1 MAERLERLGIKYV
14 QDLLFHLPLRYQDRT
29 RIYPIGSLYPGQE
42 VLVEGEVEHAEI
54 VMRRKRMLLCSLADG
69 TGRITLRFFHFS
81 NAQYL
86 GMSKGKRLRCF
97 GEIRRGPQSLEI
109 VHPEYKILTGQQT
122 ATVEDSLTPSYPT
135 TEGLQQRSFRRLIA
149 LAMTNLSM
157 LEELIPEKIRH
168 KYQLHDLHS
177 ALKTLHSPS
186 PDTPISHLLS
196 GQHPA
201 QKRLIFE
208 EMMAHHISLRKLREQ
223 AKQLPSVAIGTQ
235 DTLYQKLLA
244 QLPFTLTGA
253 QQRVIQELRQD
264 MQQPYPMSRLV
275 QGDVGSGKTLVAAAA
290 ALFAIESNFQV
301 ALMAP
306 TEILAEQHYQN
317 FKQWLAPLGL
327 EVSWISGK
335 QSAKERRS
343 QVENLLLGVT
353 HIAIGT
359 HALFQADVRFKQ
371 LGLVI
376 IDEQHRFG
384 VDQRLALREKG
395 RQADYFPHQL
405 IMTATPIPRTLA
417 MTACADLDYSV
428 IDELPPGRQKV
439 VTVALPNERRDE
451 LIQRIQSKCDEGNQV
466 YWVCTLIEESE
477 ALQCQN
483 AEETWQLLQEKLPGL
498 KVGLVHG
505 RMKSAEKEATMS
517 AFKAGELQVLVATT
531 VIEVGVDVPK
541 ATLMIIENAERLGL
555 AQLHQLRGRVGRGTT
570 ASSCVLLYQAPLSN
584 NAHRRIDAL
593 RKSSDGF
600 EIARIDLEIR
610 GPGEVFGTR
619 QTGEL
624 RFKIADLA
632 RDQALLP
639 DVQEAA
645 QALLQDSPETCDKL
659 IERWIFRADDYAA
672 I

>member
-1 MAERLERLGIKYV
+1 MAERLARLGIERV

-29 RIYPIGSLYPGQE
+29 RIYPIGSLVEGQE
-42 VLVEGEVEHAEI
+42 VLIEGEVEHAEI
-54 VMRRKRMLLCSLADG
+54 VVRRRRMLLCNLSDG

-86 GMSKGKRLRCF
+86 GMKGKRLRCF

-109 VHPEYKILTGQQT
+109 VHPEYKIQSTT
-122 ATVEDSLTPSYPT
+122 TVNTVEETLTPTYPT

-149 LAMTNLSM
+149 LALAEVAL
-157 LEELIPEKIRH
+157 LEDLIPAFIQQQ
-168 KYQLHDLHS
+168 YGLTGLQA
-177 ALKTLHSPS
+177 ALKTLHHP
-186 PDTPISHLLS
+186 PPETRISHLLS

-208 EMMAHHISLRKLREQ
+208 EMMAHHLSLRKLREQ
-223 AKQLPSVAIGTQ
+223 ARQLPAMTLGKK
-235 DTLYQKLLA
+235 DTLCQQLLES
-244 QLPFTLTGA
+244 LPFSLTRA
-253 QQRVIQELRQD
+253 QQRVITELRQD
-264 MQQPYPMSRLV
+264 MQKNNPMSRLV

-290 ALFAIESNFQV
+290 ALLAIESDFQV

-317 FKQWLAPLGL
+317 FRRWLEPLGL

-335 QSAKERRS
+335 QSAKARRS

-353 HIAIGT
+353 QIAIGT
-359 HALFQADVRFKQ
+359 HALFQNDVQFRQ

-376 IDEQHRFG
+376 VDEQHRFG

-395 RQADYFPHQL
+395 RQGEYYPHQL

-417 MTACADLDYSV
+417 MTTCADLDYSV
-428 IDELPPGRQKV
+428 IDELPPGRQSIK
-439 VTVALPNERRDE
+439 TVALSNERRDE
-451 LIQRIQSKCDEGNQV
+451 VIQRIQSKCSQGNQV

-477 ALQCQN
+477 VLQCQN
-483 AEETWQLLQEKLPGL
+483 AEQTWVLLKEKLPGL
-498 KVGLVHG
+498 SVGLVHG
-505 RMKSAEKEATMS
+505 RMKAEQKETVMS
-517 AFKAGELQVLVATT
+517 DFKRGEIQVLVATT
-531 VIEVGVDVPK
+531 VIEVGVDVPN

-555 AQLHQLRGRVGRGTT
+555 AQLHQLRGRVGRGTA
-570 ASSCVLLYQAPLSN
+570 ASSCVLLYQSPLSR
-584 NAHRRIDAL
+584 NAHQRIDAL
-593 RKSSDGF
+593 RNSNDGF

-639 DVQEAA
+639 QVQQAARQLLEESPEAA
-645 QALLQDSPETCDKL
+645 EKL
-659 IERWIFRADDYAA
+659 IHRWIHRAEDYAS